1 MSAGPNRV
9 ERMLNLLACLLD
21 TRRPLTRDELVGQ
34 VAGYPPEAVA
44 YRRAFERDKETL
56 RAMGVP
62 LVVDTLP
69 SGEQGYRVPPDEYFL
84 PDLDLTAEET
94 AALHVAVSAVLLGD
108 ESGHG
113 ALMKL
118 GGAAGAPTTPIGTL
132 PLEPALPVLFEAY
145 RRRATVSFEYR
156 GESRTVEPWGLSAR
170 RGHWYLVGHDR
181 GRDAMRT
188 FRADRL
194 GDDLSV
200 GAPDAF
206 EVPEGFSPDTSLDAE
221 PWQYGEDPPVTARLL
236 VDAGHGAEV
245 VERGDRVVEERADG
259 SVVVEFVVVN
269 RPPFRS
275 FVLGLLDHAEI
286 LEPPE
291 LRDDLLAWLAPFAES
306 MERAGG
312 GSRDERDDR
321 PRSERGPSG
330 PAPQAPR
337 AEKM

>member
-1 MSAGPNRV
+1 VSAGPNRV

-21 TRRPLTRDELVGQ
+21 TRRPLTRDELVSQ
-34 VAGYPPEAVA
+34 VTGYPPEAVA

-62 LVVDTLP
+62 LVVETLP
-69 SGEQGYRVPPDEYFL
+69 SGDQGYRVPPDEYFL
-84 PDLDLTAEET
+84 PDLELSADET

-108 ESGHG
+108 QTGHG

-118 GGAAGAPTTPIGTL
+118 GGGLGLDAAGAATAPIGTL
-132 PLEPALPVLFEAY
+132 PLEPALPVLFEAF
-145 RRRATVSFEYR
+145 RRRAPVTFEYR

-181 GRDAMRT
+181 DRNAMRT

-194 GDDLSV
+194 GEDLVV
-200 GAPDAF
+200 GDPDSF
-206 EVPEGFSPDTSLDAE
+206 RVPEGFSPDASLDAE
-221 PWQYGEDPPVTARLL
+221 PWQYGEDPPVTALLL
-236 VDAGHGAEV
+236 VDAGHDADV

-269 RPPFRS
+269 RPAFRS

-286 LEPPE
+286 LEPAD
-291 LRDDLLAWLAPFAES
+291 LRADLLSWVGKTAE
-306 MERAGG
+306 A
-312 GSRDERDDR
+312 
-321 PRSERGPSG
+321 SG
-330 PAPQAPR
+330 R
-337 AEKM
+337 ET

>member
-1 MSAGPNRV
+1 MSTGPNRV

-21 TRRPLTRDELVGQ
+21 TRRPLTRDELVNQ
-34 VAGYPPEAVA
+34 VSGYPPDAVA

-62 LVVDTLP
+62 LVVETLP

-84 PDLDLTAEET
+84 PDLGLTAEET

-108 ESGHG
+108 QSGHG

-118 GGAAGAPTTPIGTL
+118 GGPGGPSGAPVAPIGSL
-132 PLEPALPVLFEAY
+132 PLEPALPLLFEAY
-145 RRRATVSFEYR
+145 RRRATVTFEYR

-170 RGHWYLVGHDR
+170 RGRWYLVGHDR

-194 GDDLSV
+194 GDDLHV
-200 GAPDAF
+200 GAPNEF
-206 EVPEGFSPDTSLDAE
+206 EVPVGFSPDASLDAE

-236 VDAGHGAEV
+236 VDAGHESDV
-245 VERGDRVVEERADG
+245 VDRGDRVIEERADG
-259 SVVVEFVVVN
+259 SIVVEFFVVN
-269 RPPFRS
+269 RAAFRS

-286 LEPPE
+286 LEPAS
-291 LRDDLLAWLAPFAES
+291 LRDDLLAWI
-306 MERAGG
+306 
-312 GSRDERDDR
+312 
-321 PRSERGPSG
+321 
-330 PAPQAPR
+330 Q
-337 AEKM
+337 

>member
-1 MSAGPNRV
+1 VSTGPNRV

-21 TRRPLTRDELVGQ
+21 TRRPLTRDELVRQ

-84 PDLDLTAEET
+84 PDLGLTAEET
-94 AALHVAVSAVLLGD
+94 AALHVAVSAVLLGNQ
-108 ESGHG
+108 SGHG

-118 GGAAGAPTTPIGTL
+118 GGATGAAITPIGTL
-132 PLEPALPVLFEAY
+132 PLEPALPVLFEAF
-145 RRRATVSFEYR
+145 RRRAAVTFEYR
-156 GESRTVEPWGLSAR
+156 GESRTVEPWGLAAR

-181 GRDAMRT
+181 DRDAMRT

-194 GDDLSV
+194 GDDVSV
-200 GAPDAF
+200 GPTGSFVVPDD
-206 EVPEGFSPDTSLDAE
+206 FSSDASLDAE
-221 PWQYGEDPPVTARLL
+221 PWQYGEDRPVTARLL
-236 VDAGHGAEV
+236 VDAGYDHDV
-245 VERGDRVVEERADG
+245 SERADRVVEVRADG
-259 SVVVEFVVVN
+259 SLVVEFVVVN
-269 RPPFRS
+269 RPAFRS

-291 LRDDLLAWLAPFAES
+291 LRDDLLSWIAPFAEQQS
-306 MERAGG
+306 
-312 GSRDERDDR
+312 
-321 PRSERGPSG
+321 
-330 PAPQAPR
+330 
-337 AEKM
+337 

>member
-21 TRRPLTRDELVGQ
+21 TRRPLTRDELVTQ
-34 VAGYPPEAVA
+34 VSGYPPEAVA

-62 LVVDTLP
+62 LVVETLP
-69 SGEQGYRVPPDEYFL
+69 SGDQGYRVPPDEYFL
-84 PDLDLTAEET
+84 PDLDLSADET

-108 ESGHG
+108 RTGHG

-118 GGAAGAPTTPIGTL
+118 GGGLGLDAAGAATAPIGTL
-132 PLEPALPVLFEAY
+132 PLEPALPVLFEAF
-145 RRRATVSFEYR
+145 RRRAPVTFEYR

-181 GRDAMRT
+181 DRDAMRT

-194 GDDLSV
+194 GDDLTV
-200 GAPDAF
+200 GDPDSF
-206 EVPEGFSPDTSLDAE
+206 RVPEGFSPDASLDAE
-221 PWQYGEDPPVTARLL
+221 PWQYGEDPPVTALLL
-236 VDAGHGAEV
+236 VDAGHDADV

-269 RPPFRS
+269 RPAFRS

-286 LEPPE
+286 LEPAA
-291 LRDDLLAWLAPFAES
+291 LRDDLLSWIAAVS
-306 MERAGG
+306 
-312 GSRDERDDR
+312 
-321 PRSERGPSG
+321 
-330 PAPQAPR
+330 
-337 AEKM
+337 

>member
-21 TRRPLTRDELVGQ
+21 TRRPLTRDELVRQ
-34 VAGYPPEAVA
+34 VTGYPPEAVA

-62 LVVDTLP
+62 LVVENLP

-84 PDLDLTAEET
+84 PDLDLTGEET

-108 ESGHG
+108 QTGHG

-118 GGAAGAPTTPIGTL
+118 GGGLGLDGAGTPTTPIGTL
-132 PLEPALPVLFEAY
+132 PLEPALPVLFEAF
-145 RRRATVSFEYR
+145 RRRAPVTFEYR

-181 GRDAMRT
+181 DRDAMRT

-194 GDDLSV
+194 GDDLIV
-200 GAPDAF
+200 GAPNSFRVPDDFSADAA
-206 EVPEGFSPDTSLDAE
+206 LDGE
-221 PWQYGEDPPVTARLL
+221 PWQYGEAAPVTARLL
-236 VDAGHGAEV
+236 VDAGHDADV
-245 VERGDRVVEERADG
+245 VARGDRVIEERPDG

-269 RPPFRS
+269 WPAFRS

-286 LEPPE
+286 LEPDS
-291 LRDDLLAWLAPFAES
+291 LRADLLAWIGVA
-306 MERAGG
+306 
-312 GSRDERDDR
+312 
-321 PRSERGPSG
+321 
-330 PAPQAPR
+330 
-337 AEKM
+337 

>member
-1 MSAGPNRV
+1 VSGGPNRV

-34 VAGYPPEAVA
+34 VAGYPSEAVA

-62 LVVDTLP
+62 LVVETMS

-84 PDLDLTAEET
+84 PDLGLGAEET

-108 ESGHG
+108 QSGHG

-118 GGAAGAPTTPIGTL
+118 GGGLGHDAGGAPTTPIGTL
-132 PLEPALPVLFEAY
+132 PLEPALPVLFEAF
-145 RRRATVSFEYR
+145 RRRAAITFEYR
-156 GESRTVEPWGLSAR
+156 GESRTVEPWGLAAR

-200 GAPDAF
+200 GPPGSFVVADD
-206 EVPEGFSPDTSLDAE
+206 FSPDASLDAE
-221 PWQYGEDPPVTARLL
+221 PWQYGEDPPVTVRLL
-236 VDAGHGAEV
+236 VDAGHGSEVAE
-245 VERGDRVVEERADG
+245 RADRVVEERTDG
-259 SVVVEFVVVN
+259 SLVVDFVVVN
-269 RPPFRS
+269 RPAFRS

-286 LEPPE
+286 LEPE
-291 LRDDLLAWLAPFAES
+291 AVRDDLLAWIAPF
-306 MERAGG
+306 
-312 GSRDERDDR
+312 
-321 PRSERGPSG
+321 SETK
-330 PAPQAPR
+330 A
-337 AEKM
+337 

>member
-1 MSAGPNRV
+1 VSAGPNRV
-9 ERMLNLLACLLD
+9 ERILNLLACLLD
-21 TRRPLTRDELVGQ
+21 TRRPLTRDELVRQ
-34 VAGYPPEAVA
+34 VTGYPPEAVA

-62 LVVDTLP
+62 LVVETLP

-108 ESGHG
+108 QTGRG

-118 GGAAGAPTTPIGTL
+118 GGGLGLDGAGPPTTPIGTL
-132 PLEPALPVLFEAY
+132 PLEPALPVLFEAF
-145 RRRATVSFEYR
+145 RRRAPVTFEYR

-194 GDDLSV
+194 GDDLIV
-200 GAPDAF
+200 GAPDSF
-206 EVPEGFSPDTSLDAE
+206 RVPDGFSPDASLDAE

-236 VDAGHGAEV
+236 VDAGHDADV
-245 VERGDRVVEERADG
+245 VARGDRVIEERADG

-269 RPPFRS
+269 RPAFRS

-286 LEPPE
+286 LEPE
-291 LRDDLLAWLAPFAES
+291 SLRADLLSWIGAAP
-306 MERAGG
+306 
-312 GSRDERDDR
+312 
-321 PRSERGPSG
+321 
-330 PAPQAPR
+330 
-337 AEKM
+337 

>member
-1 MSAGPNRV
+1 MSTGPNRV

-21 TRRPLTRDELVGQ
+21 TRRPLTRDELVRQ

-84 PDLDLTAEET
+84 PDLGLTAEET
-94 AALHVAVSAVLLGD
+94 AALHVAVSAVLLGNQ
-108 ESGHG
+108 SGHG

-118 GGAAGAPTTPIGTL
+118 GGATGAAITPIGTL
-132 PLEPALPVLFEAY
+132 PLEPALPVLFEAF
-145 RRRATVSFEYR
+145 RRRAAVTFEYR
-156 GESRTVEPWGLSAR
+156 GESRTVEPWGLAAR

-181 GRDAMRT
+181 DRDAMRT

-194 GDDLSV
+194 GDDVSV
-200 GAPDAF
+200 GPTGSFVVPDD
-206 EVPEGFSPDTSLDAE
+206 FSSDASLDAE
-221 PWQYGEDPPVTARLL
+221 PWQYGEDRPVTARLL
-236 VDAGHGAEV
+236 VDAGYDHDV
-245 VERGDRVVEERADG
+245 SERADRVVEVRADG
-259 SVVVEFVVVN
+259 SLVVEFVVVN
-269 RPPFRS
+269 RPAFRS

-291 LRDDLLAWLAPFAES
+291 LRDDLLSWIAPFAEQQS
-306 MERAGG
+306 
-312 GSRDERDDR
+312 
-321 PRSERGPSG
+321 
-330 PAPQAPR
+330 
-337 AEKM
+337 